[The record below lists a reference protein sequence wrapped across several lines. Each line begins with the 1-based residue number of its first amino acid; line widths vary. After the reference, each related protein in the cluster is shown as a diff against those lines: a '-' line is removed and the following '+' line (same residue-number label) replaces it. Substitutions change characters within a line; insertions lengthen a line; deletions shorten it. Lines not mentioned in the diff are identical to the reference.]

1 MAQEYT
7 YFALNFMLDALDTGA
22 IYISAH
28 TATPGLTGANEHPA
42 TGSPTYA
49 RQLAEY
55 DPAATGA
62 MTLTA
67 TETLDIFAETITF
80 LGIWDALTVGN
91 FLGQVAIGSE
101 AFGGQGTLDVT
112 ALTLDLTEFP
122 A

>member
-7 YFALNFMLDALDTGA
+7 NFALNFMLDALDTGA

-28 TATPGLTGANEHPA
+28 TGAPGLTGANEHPA
-42 TGSPTYA
+42 TGAPQYA
-49 RQLAEY
+49 RQLAGY
-55 DPAATGA
+55 NAAATGSMA
-62 MTLTA
+62 LTA
-67 TETLDIFAETITF
+67 TETLDIFAETITY

-91 FLGQVAIGSE
+91 FLGEVAIGSE
-101 AFGGQGTLDVT
+101 AFAGQGTLDVT